1 MGKDFRGQEL
11 PAKAASAL
19 GKKRKGSFR
28 DRVGPKHKRPKKS
41 LPGHIYLI
49 AVAGMAGAF
58 LPWLGGM
65 NSGRYG
71 KSTLLG
77 IDTYYGLCA
86 IPLFFI
92 AIMAPAMLPL
102 RKTTLRK
109 VVIITSLLAAIV
121 CIAFLYKWYSI
132 ATGTRFR
139 AHFRFGFWVELIASL
154 ALLVSAFLVK
164 REQPEERVAYTGSA
178 ETKGL
183 VQDPVLM
190 GDDLD
195 DEGWED
201 VSESDDDPPN
211 SSASS
216 DL

>member
-11 PAKAASAL
+11 PTKAASTL
-19 GKKRKGSFR
+19 GKKGKAPFR
-28 DRVGPKHKRPKKS
+28 DRVGHKHKRTKES

-49 AVAGMAGAF
+49 AVVGMVGAF
-58 LPWLGGM
+58 LPWLGGRM
-65 NSGRYG
+65 SRGG
-71 KSTLLG
+71 KSTLLDPDTNYG
-77 IDTYYGLCA
+77 IGAFL
-86 IPLFFI
+86 LFFI
-92 AIMAPAMLPL
+92 AIAAPAMLPL
-102 RKTTLRK
+102 RKATLRI
-109 VVIITSLLAAIV
+109 VVIITSLLVAII
-121 CIAFLYKWYSI
+121 CIEFLYRRGLSGR
-132 ATGTRFR
+132 GTYVS
-139 AHFRFGFWVELIASL
+139 FGIWIDLIASL

-201 VSESDDDPPN
+201 VSESDDDPPK
-211 SSASS
+211 SSESP